1 MVILDSDHSEKNV
14 LDELRTYRK
23 LVAKGSYIPVKKNF
37 ETGPMEVIIKFLK
50 ENNNLIID

>member
-23 LVAKGSYIPVKKNF
+23 LVAKGSYIPVKK
-37 ETGPMEVIIKFLK
+37 KFRNWSNGSNYK
-50 ENNNLIID
+50 IFKRE